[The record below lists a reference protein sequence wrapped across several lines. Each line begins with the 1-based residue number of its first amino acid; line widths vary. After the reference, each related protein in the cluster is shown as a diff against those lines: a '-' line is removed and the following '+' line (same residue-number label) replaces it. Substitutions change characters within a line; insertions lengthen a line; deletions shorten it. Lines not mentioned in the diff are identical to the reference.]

1 MTRYRVGRLGLA
13 MFGVLASL
21 LLTACTGGSS
31 SGGSPITVNSPP
43 SQSAFRGAVVSP
55 GLTLPSVSLTDTSG
69 RTWNLAAKARGRV
82 TAVYFGYTNCPDV
95 CPTDMADLAT
105 ARRSLAPELRAK
117 VDIVF
122 ITVDQKRDTR
132 PVIRTWLDRFDTALV
147 GLTGT
152 TAQLAAA
159 AHALHVPY
167 RATTTAKGLEQVE
180 HGSQMTAFAP
190 DGVSRLIWLD
200 GTAVGDIA
208 NDLRLLASGQVPD

>member
-1 MTRYRVGRLGLA
+1 MTRLRIGPLGIAALCA
-13 MFGVLASL
+13 LGSL
-21 LLTACTGGSS
+21 TLTACGGGSS
-31 SGGSPITVNSPP
+31 AGSPITVNSPP

-55 GLTLPSVSLTDTSG
+55 GLALPSVSLTDTSG
-69 RTWNLAAKARGRV
+69 RGWNLATKARGRV
-82 TAVYFGYTNCPDV
+82 TAVYFGYTHCPDV

-105 ARRSLAPELRAK
+105 ARRSLPPELRDK

-132 PVIRTWLDRFDTALV
+132 PVIRTWLDRFDKSLV
-147 GLTGT
+147 GLTGNS
-152 TAQLAAA
+152 AQLGAA

-208 NDLRLLASGQVPD
+208 NDMRLLATGQVPA